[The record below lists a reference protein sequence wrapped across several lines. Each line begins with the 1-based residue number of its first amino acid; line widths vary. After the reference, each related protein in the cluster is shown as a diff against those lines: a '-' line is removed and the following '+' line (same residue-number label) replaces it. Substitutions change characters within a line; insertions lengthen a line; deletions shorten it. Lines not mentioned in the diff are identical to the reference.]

1 MTTTAL
7 DCRLTDAQHTWL
19 AESIGTGELPSR
31 AELEAQGIEF
41 GVELTPDDQAMV
53 MFVTVHYGDIGVT
66 ANRRLSNMQFR
77 RGRHPRDTSNRETMM
92 YGDILNDAFEAS
104 NYLHSCGT
112 GNEQSLEKIVKELLN
127 WEIVENEDDMVLVV
141 AGAIAGMAMIS
152 LHEAA
157 DFAEQVVFRA
167 LEMEEDE

>member
-1 MTTTAL
+1 
-7 DCRLTDAQHTWL
+7 
-19 AESIGTGELPSR
+19 
-31 AELEAQGIEF
+31 
-41 GVELTPDDQAMV
+41 
-53 MFVTVHYGDIGVT
+53 
-66 ANRRLSNMQFR
+66 
-77 RGRHPRDTSNRETMM
+77 M